1 MPLFD
6 FTCRSCGRLFEAL
19 VRAAHPP
26 ACPGCGGTDLE
37 RQLPAFAVKTAD
49 RSRAA
54 AAANRHKHAVQGHK
68 DTMAR
73 EADAAKHKR
82 EDH

>member
-6 FTCRSCGRLFEAL
+6 FTCRTCGRQFEAL
-19 VRAAHPP
+19 VRTGYPP
-26 ACPGCGGTDLE
+26 ACPDCGGVDLQQE
-37 RQLPAFAVKTAD
+37 LPTFAVKTAD
-49 RSRAA
+49 RSQAA

-73 EADAAKHKR
+73 EAEAEKHR
-82 EDH
+82 HEDH